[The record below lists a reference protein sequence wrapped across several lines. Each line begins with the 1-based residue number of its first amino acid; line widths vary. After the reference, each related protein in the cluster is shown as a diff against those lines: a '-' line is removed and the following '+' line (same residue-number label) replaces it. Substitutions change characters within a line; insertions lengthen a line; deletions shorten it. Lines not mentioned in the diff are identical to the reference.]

1 MKLPACVH
9 PTGST
14 SVSRRSEANDQDFYQ
29 NHMSAK
35 MLYKKKQMD
44 PWRYSDEVGTALDR
58 KQTHNSRHD
67 RGTMNIFG
75 TDPEPQSSVHRLLQ
89 DSSVRSQQ
97 VVLGTGVQT
106 NAVKGD
112 HN

>member
-75 TDPEPQSSVHRLLQ
+75 NPEPQSSVHRLLQ

>member
-35 MLYKKKQMD
+35 MLRKSK
-44 PWRYSDEVGTALDR
+44 WILGGIRDEVGTALDR
-58 KQTHNSRHD
+58 KQTHNSTHD
-67 RGTMNIFG
+67 R

-106 NAVKGD
+106 SAVKGD